1 MPTIT
6 YQNLPVGMVDQYGNF
21 SSSSGVAIP
30 ATNLSIQY
38 QNKLEESRLLGAIQ
52 PNGLRIGGGI
62 GANISMTFPV
72 DFAFNDTGSSNARFL
87 LTSLTGDEGCSII
100 VGESLFGDNGGGLGD
115 CYLNSASVT
124 VQPFTPAMLTAD
136 FTCLHMPTGE
146 KLTGSKNS
154 LANNN
159 LIAYNFTSGLIHG
172 HNAIVNGASSD
183 NLSDPSKQQITYK
196 VSCVRTPVYEIG
208 QQFASKMF
216 LNHVTKEM
224 SIKSTNVGNL
234 INQYGTG
241 EAFSINLMSDDKVS
255 SLMTLSISSAAKIID
270 QKLTISDGGILD
282 GEVTLKEVIR

>member
-6 YQNLPVGMVDQYGNF
+6 YQILPVSIYTKDGNLVGA
-21 SSSSGVAIP
+21 GVAIP
-30 ATNLSIQY
+30 ATNVSIQY

-72 DFAFNDTGSSNARFL
+72 DFALNDTGSSYARFL
-87 LTSLTGDEGCSII
+87 LTSLTGDEPCYIS
-100 VGESLFGDNGGGLGD
+100 VGDNLFGDGGGPD
-115 CYLNSASVT
+115 CYLNTASVT

-146 KLTGSKNS
+146 KLTGSTSS
-154 LANNN
+154 LVNNN
-159 LIAYNFTSGLIHG
+159 LTAYNFTSGLIHG
-172 HNAIVNGASSD
+172 HNAIVNGGSSD

-196 VSCVRTPVYEIG
+196 VSCARTPVYEIG

-216 LNHVTKEM
+216 LDRVTKEM
-224 SIKSTNVGNL
+224 SIKSTNVGKL
-234 INQYGTG
+234 IDQYGTG
-241 EAFSINLMSDDKVS
+241 EAFSINLMGDNKVS
-255 SLMTLSISSAAKIID
+255 SLMTLSISSAAKITD

>member
-6 YQNLPVGMVDQYGNF
+6 YQILPVSIIDQDANPLGTV
-21 SSSSGVAIP
+21 VAIP
-30 ATNLSIQY
+30 ATNVSIQY

-72 DFAFNDTGSSNARFL
+72 DFAFNDTGSSYARFL
-87 LTSLTGDEGCSII
+87 LTSLTGDEPCYITIGNN
-100 VGESLFGDNGGGLGD
+100 VFGDGYGFAD
-115 CYLNSASVT
+115 CYLNTASVT

-146 KLTGSKNS
+146 KLTGSTGS
-154 LANNN
+154 LNIYS
-159 LIAYNFTSGLIHG
+159 LTAYNFTSGLIHG
-172 HNAIVNGASSD
+172 HNAIVNGGSSD

-196 VSCVRTPVYEIG
+196 VSCARTPVYEIG

-216 LNHVTKEM
+216 LDRVTKEM
-224 SIKSTNVGNL
+224 SIKSTNVGKL
-234 INQYGTG
+234 IDQYGTG
-241 EAFSINLMSDDKVS
+241 EAFSINLMGDNKAN
-255 SLMTLSISSAAKIID
+255 SLMTLSISSAAKITD